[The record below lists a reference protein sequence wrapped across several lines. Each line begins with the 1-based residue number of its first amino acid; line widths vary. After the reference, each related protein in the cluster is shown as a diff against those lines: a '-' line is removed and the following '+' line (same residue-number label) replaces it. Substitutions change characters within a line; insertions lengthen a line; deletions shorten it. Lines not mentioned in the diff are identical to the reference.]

1 MRAPLPTG
9 QLLFLLLL
17 GHCHLWN
24 VEGFLTT
31 GRSSSSVTTTALSIS
46 KREAEIRRKIVQ
58 LKKEG
63 RLKKGDSFLEED
75 DDEEEDTQ
83 SFYED
88 KVVKKLGTAKSK
100 LLGFKGSGNEMEEK
114 ESDVLEDTNPAMRQ
128 GQLGSLLSVQTK
140 DENPL
145 MGYKRPQETKS
156 TNPLIDSSL
165 FMSDDDDDDDEDS
178 ISEDELVDLVAKKML
193 EKKDKQRPEKEERL
207 REQAREKLEEIEKE
221 RRVAKLSS
229 GNSKQLTSGVG
240 GSWSKNETAAEQ
252 DVYKPKT
259 GSWGAFPRPR
269 DISKAY
275 GGGRRIG
282 PGFSDE
288 EARMK
293 STEETRERLKRYRE
307 KMGIEVKSEKEH
319 SAEIDEALNI
329 AALAMRRGMYSTAV
343 SALEKVTKWCST
355 NSKIGGK
362 VFLELAMAYEAVGRT
377 QEAISVYSTLSKSRM
392 EDIKYNAKRLLYGLE
407 AMEFM
412 QKEVRSKDFQ
422 RKKAKN
428 TFIDAT
434 GMDRFSEN
442 FDDIYQTAYVDLQ
455 GNFYKKLTES
465 VVRTPRE
472 ARQVLLRATDSG
484 IVERSRIVQALRS
497 ISRNF
502 DEALEKEIE
511 RNTVLEPVAVMNGKP
526 ILTKP
531 VPSDEDEIRTTM
543 DGFKLM
549 EPSKMMD
556 RLNGEW
562 RLQLLADKRGDGVK
576 FFNNTVSWQ
585 QMNTDS
591 MTFVASVPTG
601 FITVQQSGNI
611 AFNEKRRIL
620 RRQSVEV
627 SGGGM
632 LAGIFGTPTT
642 GPPAAVRLPQQIMT
656 VDSTLLVTR
665 GIPSKR
671 VKNNEAEKDHF
682 AVWRRVDGTE
692 DL

>member
-1 MRAPLPTG
+1 LVPPL
-9 QLLFLLLL
+9 
-17 GHCHLWN
+17 HN
-24 VEGFLTT
+24 
-31 GRSSSSVTTTALSIS
+31 S
-46 KREAEIRRKIVQ
+46 KREAEIRRKIIQ

-63 RLKKGDSFLEED
+63 RLKKNASELD
-75 DDEEEDTQ
+75 DDDDDAEEEASRTAYD
-83 SFYED
+83 D
-88 KVVKKLGTAKSK
+88 KVVQKLGKVKSK
-100 LLGFKGSGNEMEEK
+100 LLGFHSSGNEMVEEQ
-114 ESDVLEDTNPAMRQ
+114 EAVEEDSMATNRVLRE
-128 GQLGSLLSVQTK
+128 GQLGSLPQTQPNDGDSTPGYIRPQTIK
-140 DENPL
+140 PENPL
-145 MGYKRPQETKS
+145 I
-156 TNPLIDSSL
+156 NPSL
-165 FMSDDDDDDDEDS
+165 FMGDDDEGDGEGM
-178 ISEDELVDLVAKKML
+178 SEEELVDLVAKKMM
-193 EKKDKQRPEKEERL
+193 EKKDRERRLKDKIL
-207 REQAREKLEEIEKE
+207 REEARAKMEELETE
-221 RRVAKLSS
+221 RKVAESMSS
-229 GNSKQLTSGVG
+229 TGSSEQLTSGVG
-240 GSWSKNETAAEQ
+240 GSWTKNETAVAE

-288 EARMK
+288 QARLK
-293 STEETRERLKRYRE
+293 STEETRARLQRYRE
-307 KMGIEVKSEKEH
+307 KVGIEVQSEKEH
-319 SAEIDEALNI
+319 SDEINEALDI

-355 NSKIGGK
+355 NSKVGGK

-377 QEAISVYSTLSKSRM
+377 QEAIRVYTTLSKCRM

-412 QKEVRSKDFQ
+412 QKEVQSKEFQ
-422 RKKAKN
+422 RKKTKN

-455 GNFYKKLTES
+455 GSFYKKLTES

-484 IVERSRIVQALRS
+484 LVERARIVQALRS
-497 ISRNF
+497 IARNF

-511 RNTVLEPVAVMNGKP
+511 RNTVLEPVAVMDGKP
-526 ILTKP
+526 ILTRP
-531 VPSDEDEIRTTM
+531 APEEDEEIRTTM

-549 EPSKMMD
+549 EPSKMLD

-576 FFNNTVSWQ
+576 FFNNTLSWQ
-585 QMNTDS
+585 QMDTKS
-591 MTFVASVPTG
+591 MSFSASVPSG
-601 FITVQQSGNI
+601 FVTVRQSGSL
-611 AFNEKRRIL
+611 AFNEKRRVL

-627 SGGGM
+627 SGGGVWVG
-632 LAGIFGTPTT
+632 LFGTPVT
-642 GPPAAVRLPQQIMT
+642 GPPAAVRLPQQVMS
-656 VDSTLLVTR
+656 VDSVLLVTR

-671 VKNNEAEKDHF
+671 VKSNDAEKDYF
-682 AVWRRVDGTE
+682 AVWRRME
-692 DL
+692 